1 VITLHRDRQKHKI
14 NGKLQHR
21 IPQGL
26 RGAHLRKKNR
36 QILELKRSKGTL
48 ASGDFKAQYW
58 KPAKEALKAESHEK
72 CAYCELAASAN
83 AYGDVEHYRPKK
95 RYWWLAYCYDNYL
108 YACQLCNQA
117 YKGDNFPTQGP
128 PLAEPVINPH
138 TPDAELDA
146 LAARLCPDPIKTD
159 EGCPLADHLQD
170 CLAERPLLLNPYT
183 DEPEKH
189 IAWKAIPA
197 LREVRMVAVEG
208 STFSDEAVQ
217 AMEKYYGLNRERL
230 CRLRW
235 EWYDILTEFRDDLL
249 DPSLSPAR
257 REEKKQ
263 KLKALIGPDRQFSG
277 MARYFVQ
284 KVWKLAL
291 E

>member
-1 VITLHRDRQKHKI
+1 
-14 NGKLQHR
+14 
-21 IPQGL
+21 
-26 RGAHLRKKNR
+26 
-36 QILELKRSKGTL
+36 
-48 ASGDFKAQYW
+48 
-58 KPAKEALKAESHEK
+58 
-72 CAYCELAASAN
+72 
-83 AYGDVEHYRPKK
+83 
-95 RYWWLAYCYDNYL
+95 
-108 YACQLCNQA
+108 
-117 YKGDNFPTQGP
+117 
-128 PLAEPVINPH
+128 
-138 TPDAELDA
+138 
-146 LAARLCPDPIKTD
+146 
-159 EGCPLADHLQD
+159 
-170 CLAERPLLLNPYT
+170 
-183 DEPEKH
+183 
-189 IAWKAIPA
+189 
-197 LREVRMVAVEG
+197 MVAVEG